1 MRSENPGVKEIR
13 MILLLGGA
21 VFGASALALC
31 GMPSLFLKLLDPA
44 ESDEL
49 IWSMRLMGVT
59 LVTLSGNMMIVS
71 YHAQVQAGAEKEEVE
86 GGEDEEAGEEE
97 EEDAAAVRRTVRA
110 AAGSGPERRL
120 IDPPPK
126 PRWESSDSV
135 SLFRLP
141 MLG

>member
-1 MRSENPGVKEIR
+1 

-31 GMPSLFLKLLDPA
+31 GMPSLFLKLLDLA

-71 YHAQVQAGAEKEEVE
+71 YHASAVGVRIAGLLMQICAAGLGVMTLLIPADYNWFTLSYSIMGWVFSGAYFVQN
-86 GGEDEEAGEEE
+86 
-97 EEDAAAVRRTVRA
+97 VRA
-110 AAGSGPERRL
+110 IGPQDQL
-120 IDPPPK
+120 LTK
-126 PRWESSDSV
+126 V
-135 SLFRLP
+135 LP
-141 MLG
+141 LTRVLPSNR